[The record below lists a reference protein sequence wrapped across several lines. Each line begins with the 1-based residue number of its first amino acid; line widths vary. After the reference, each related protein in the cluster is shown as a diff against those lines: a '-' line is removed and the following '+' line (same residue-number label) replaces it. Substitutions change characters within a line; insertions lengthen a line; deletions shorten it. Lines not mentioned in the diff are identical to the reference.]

1 MAVRQRSKH
10 ELVAALQG
18 RYRRADRVGKARLL
32 DEFCAATGYHRKHAI
47 RLLRDGP
54 PAPRAGH
61 GGRARVYSSVVV
73 GALRLCAEAS
83 GWLCGKRLAPFLNEL
98 VPALE
103 AEGALRLEPLVRS
116 QLLTMSAATIDRRL
130 HPFRLQ
136 LVRGFT
142 TTKPGSLL
150 KSQVPVRTW
159 TPWDEQRIGFLE
171 IDLVA
176 HCGISNRGQY
186 LFTLV
191 ATDVASGWTECMG
204 VPSKRQDDV
213 FTALE
218 AIRGRLPFVLLGLD
232 SDNGSEFLNNHL
244 VQYCSQQ
251 RLTFTRSRPYWKND
265 QAHVEQKNWSIV
277 RKVIGYDR
285 YESAEALAQLNR
297 VYEILRLWT
306 NHWQPVMKL
315 IGKQRVGA
323 KLRKRYDVARTPYQR
338 LRDNRDLTLPRRRRL
353 EAEHAQLT
361 PLALKQQLDSAVLQL
376 ERQRSRPAFTQP
388 PTAAM

>member
-1 MAVRQRSKH
+1 M
-10 ELVAALQG
+10 
-18 RYRRADRVGKARLL
+18 
-32 DEFCAATGYHRKHAI
+32 
-47 RLLRDGP
+47 
-54 PAPRAGH
+54 
-61 GGRARVYSSVVV
+61 
-73 GALRLCAEAS
+73 
-83 GWLCGKRLAPFLNEL
+83 
-98 VPALE
+98 
-103 AEGALRLEPLVRS
+103 
-116 QLLTMSAATIDRRL
+116 
-130 HPFRLQ
+130 
-136 LVRGFT
+136 
-142 TTKPGSLL
+142 
-150 KSQVPVRTW
+150 
-159 TPWDEQRIGFLE
+159 
-171 IDLVA
+171 A

-277 RKVIGYDR
+277 RKIIGYDR
-285 YESAEALAQLNR
+285 YESAEALAQRNR

-323 KLRKRYDVARTPYQR
+323 KLRKRYDMARMPYQR

-353 EAEHAQLT
+353 EAEHAPLA
-361 PLALKQQLDSAVLQL
+361 PLALKQQLDTAVLQL
-376 ERQRSRPAFTQP
+376 ERRRSRPAFTQP

>member
-18 RYRRADRVGKARLL
+18 RYRRADRAGKARLL

-54 PAPRAGH
+54 PAARTGH
-61 GGRARVYSSVVV
+61 GGRARIYSSVVI
-73 GALRLCAEAS
+73 GALRVCVEAG
-83 GWLCGKRLAPFLNEL
+83 GWLCGKRLAPFLGEL

-116 QLLTMSAATIDRRL
+116 QLLAMSAATIDRRL
-130 HPFRLQ
+130 QPFRLQ
-136 LVRGFT
+136 LAHGFSA
-142 TTKPGSLL
+142 TKPGSLL

-176 HCGISNRGQY
+176 HCGTNNRGQY

-213 FTALE
+213 FNALE
-218 AIRGRLPFVLLGLD
+218 FIRGRLPFVLLGLD
-232 SDNGSEFLNNHL
+232 SDNGGEFLNSHL
-244 VQYCSQQ
+244 VQYCAQH

-277 RKVIGYDR
+277 RKLMGYDR
-285 YESAEALAQLNR
+285 YESPEALAQLNR
-297 VYEILRLWT
+297 VYELLRLWT

-315 IGKQRVGA
+315 IGKERVGA

-338 LRDNRDLTLPRRRRL
+338 LRESRDLSLPRRLRL
-353 EAEHAQLT
+353 EAEHAPLA
-361 PLALKQQLDSAVLQL
+361 PLALKQQLDTAVMQL
-376 ERQRSRPAFTQP
+376 ERRRSRPTFTE
-388 PTAAM
+388 PTSAAV

>member
-18 RYRRADRVGKARLL
+18 RYRRADRAGKARLL

-54 PAPRAGH
+54 PPQRSGH
-61 GGRARVYSSVVV
+61 GGRARVYSAVVI
-73 GALRLCAEAS
+73 GALRVCAEAS
-83 GWLCGKRLAPFLNEL
+83 GWLCGKRLAPFLAEL

-103 AEGALRLEPLVRS
+103 AEGALRMEPLVRS
-116 QLLTMSAATIDRRL
+116 QLLAMSAATIDRRL
-130 HPFRLQ
+130 QPFRLQ
-136 LVRGFT
+136 LARGFGA
-142 TTKPGSLL
+142 TKPGSLI

-176 HCGISNRGQY
+176 HCGINNRGHY

-218 AIRGRLPFVLLGLD
+218 FSRGRLPFVLLGLD
-232 SDNGSEFLNNHL
+232 SDNGGEFLNSHL
-244 VQYCSQQ
+244 VDYCSQH

-277 RKVIGYDR
+277 RKLIGYDR
-285 YESAEALAQLNR
+285 YDSAEALAQLNR
-297 VYEILRLWT
+297 VYEVLRLWT

-315 IGKQRVGA
+315 IGKERVGA

-338 LRDNRDLTLPRRRRL
+338 LRENRDLSLPRRQRL
-353 EAEHAQLT
+353 EAEHARLA
-361 PLALKQQLDSAVLQL
+361 PLALKRRLDSAVMQL
-376 ERQRSRPAFTQP
+376 ERHRSRPAFTEAAA
-388 PTAAM
+388 AAM

>member
-1 MAVRQRSKH
+1 
-10 ELVAALQG
+10 
-18 RYRRADRVGKARLL
+18 
-32 DEFCAATGYHRKHAI
+32 
-47 RLLRDGP
+47 
-54 PAPRAGH
+54 
-61 GGRARVYSSVVV
+61 VV
-73 GALRLCAEAS
+73 GALRLYAEAS
-83 GWLCGKRLAPFLNEL
+83 GWLCGKRLAPFLTEL

-116 QLLTMSAATIDRRL
+116 QLLVMSAATIDRRL

-136 LVRGFT
+136 LVRGFS

-159 TPWDEQRIGFLE
+159 APWDEQRIGFLE

-191 ATDVASGWTECMG
+191 ATDVASGWTECVG

-232 SDNGSEFLNNHL
+232 SDNGSEFLNNHV
-244 VQYCSQQ
+244 VQYCAQQ

-265 QAHVEQKNWSIV
+265 QAHVELCGYPHNSTYADSGIMPSSPSGRIGVGSKWS
-277 RKVIGYDR
+277 
-285 YESAEALAQLNR
+285 A
-297 VYEILRLWT
+297 
-306 NHWQPVMKL
+306 
-315 IGKQRVGA
+315 
-323 KLRKRYDVARTPYQR
+323 
-338 LRDNRDLTLPRRRRL
+338 
-353 EAEHAQLT
+353 
-361 PLALKQQLDSAVLQL
+361 
-376 ERQRSRPAFTQP
+376 
-388 PTAAM
+388 